1 MKNIL
6 AILLAL
12 IMLTPAFAKKQG
24 QDKIDSLLAE
34 LPNAKED
41 TNKVKLLIS
50 ISDYYMKSDK
60 NKSLENIRMAISLS
74 EKINSDKWIVKANRA
89 MASVYEE
96 NYDFENAINLYNITL
111 NLSKEKNTEDMIPI
125 IFSDIGICFG
135 RQNIYDSSE
144 YYFDQALKNIEYNRD
159 PKILGKIYN
168 GLAIASSNRNQIQKS
183 IEQYSE
189 ALEYFKKAQ
198 DSINMVRVI
207 SNIGISK
214 YRQSKHAKALEYCL
228 EGLSIAEKIDA
239 PELIGNSNLYIGNI
253 YIELNDI
260 SKALKHYK
268 IGLKNFNKNNST
280 NGIAQ
285 CLNNL
290 GAVYYYRGNMDS
302 AKKYFMDA
310 LKLYEKTGAKTAM
323 SHSLDNLAQIAS
335 DELEFEI
342 ADEYYK
348 KSIEIAKEINDSR
361 HIAYLYGN
369 IASMYFKKSQ
379 DSIIKKL
386 NDRGIT
392 NNLNKT
398 LNNRKAIEYSNKA
411 IDLSREIDNIEGIS
425 HNLRALSNYYIGIE
439 DYQKALEAYKEHIS
453 LRDSISNEETL
464 TKIANLEAKRE
475 NDLKAKEIEKL
486 EKENEYQQSRSYYLY
501 ALSALIFVVL
511 VVMFLFYRNK
521 RKSNHWLA
529 AKNKVIKEANIELE
543 TLNNDLAD
551 KNRQISLANT
561 ELEELNNDLAEK
573 NHTISEA
580 HLKITDSINYAEK
593 IQKAMLPFPQRM
605 NEIFKEHFVLYKP
618 KDVVSGDFYWV
629 DQAGGYTFVAVV
641 DCTGHGVPGAFM
653 SIIGYDLLNQIVL
666 VDKIFEPRDILTRL
680 NELVRKALHQ
690 KDEIG
695 SQQDGMELSI
705 IRIKGDELVFAG
717 ARRPLWYSTNGK
729 IEEIKGDKFGIGG
742 RVRKERIFTQQ
753 TLELKSETRLFMFSD
768 GILDQ
773 NNEKD
778 EFFGKEKLK
787 ELLERDIDFNEK
799 RIILSEEL
807 NKFSN
812 GIPFRDDITVMGLKI

>member
-96 NYDFENAINLYNITL
+96 NFDFENAINLYNITL

-501 ALSALIFVVL
+501 ALSALIFFVL